1 MIKRKRVQEEKGQ
14 TKEDIIK
21 AKEANK
27 PHQSSRKSRRE
38 PRRYH
43 RQDFSKIGSP
53 THKLILGD
61 LQAPRLTQHQHL
73 RDMPSP
79 FIFTGTCKNEI
90 VEYFGLWM

>member
-27 PHQSSRKSRRE
+27 PQQSSRKSRRE

-53 THKLILGD
+53 THKLILGG
-61 LQAPRLTQHQHL
+61 LQAPKANAASTFKGYAL
-73 RDMPSP
+73 S
-79 FIFTGTCKNEI
+79 F
-90 VEYFGLWM
+90 YFHRYL